1 MHYLKSENLKHKRTF
16 TRILIFL
23 APAVTV
29 LMTSFSPMWFQVNAF
44 NWWYVFLCPGF
55 LTLLCALIEQRDGGK
70 KKYRA
75 VFPLPVSLS
84 KIWRAKIETA
94 GLYVLI
100 GNLFFLA
107 LNVLGGFILMHLSG
121 QPMII
126 GVSNALLGT
135 ACIILASLWEIPFC
149 LWLSKKTGLFLA
161 LMINVGLGSV
171 LGVLAASTS
180 YWIYCPYSWAP
191 RLMVPIL
198 NIMPNGT
205 LAQEQ
210 LLETPPVLIF
220 LALALSLLMFI
231 FLSLITGKQFARQ
244 EAK

>member
-16 TRILIFL
+16 TRILIVL

-29 LMTSFSPMWFQVNAF
+29 LMTSFAPMWFQVNAF
-44 NWWYVFLCPGF
+44 NWWYVLLYPGF
-55 LTLLCALIEQRDGGK
+55 LTLLCVLVEHKDSGK
-70 KKYRA
+70 KKYQT
-75 VFPLPVSLS
+75 VFTLPVSLS
-84 KIWRAKIETA
+84 KIWLAKIETT
-94 GLYVLI
+94 GLYVLL
-100 GNLFFLA
+100 GNLFFLV

-198 NIMPNGT
+198 NIMPNGM

-210 LLETPPVLIF
+210 VLDTPPVLIF

>member
-1 MHYLKSENLKHKRTF
+1 MRYLKSENLKHKRTF
-16 TRILIFL
+16 TRTLIPL
-23 APAVTV
+23 APVMTV
-29 LMTSFSPMWFQVNAF
+29 LMTLLAPMWFQVNAF

-107 LNVLGGFILMHLSG
+107 LNVLGGFIIYRLSG
-121 QPMII
+121 FPMTI
-126 GVSNALLGT
+126 GISSAVLGT
-135 ACIILASLWEIPFC
+135 ACIVLASLWEIPFC
-149 LWLSKKTGLFLA
+149 LWLAKKTGLFVA
-161 LMINVGLGSV
+161 LILNAGGGSV

-198 NIMPNGT
+198 NIMPNGM

-210 LLETPPVLIF
+210 VLDTPPVLIF

>member
-29 LMTSFSPMWFQVNAF
+29 LMTSFAPMWFQVNAF
-44 NWWYVFLCPGF
+44 NWWYVLLYPGF
-55 LTLLCALIEQRDGGK
+55 LTLLCVLVEHKDSGK
-70 KKYRA
+70 KKYQT
-75 VFPLPVSLS
+75 VFTLPVSLS
-84 KIWRAKIETA
+84 KIWLAKIETT
-94 GLYVLI
+94 GLYVLL
-100 GNLFFLA
+100 GNLFFLV

-198 NIMPNGT
+198 NIMPNGM

-210 LLETPPVLIF
+210 VLDTPPVLIF

>member
-1 MHYLKSENLKHKRTF
+1 MHYLKSENLKYKRTF

-23 APAVTV
+23 APSVTV
-29 LMTSFSPMWFQVNAF
+29 LMTSLAPMWFQVNAF
-44 NWWYVFLCPGF
+44 NWWYVLLYPGF
-55 LTLLCALIEQRDGGK
+55 LTLLCVLVEHKDSGK
-70 KKYRA
+70 KKYQT
-75 VFPLPVSLS
+75 VFTLPVSLS
-84 KIWRAKIETA
+84 KIWLAKIETA
-94 GLYVLI
+94 GLYVLL
-100 GNLFFLA
+100 GNLFFLV

-135 ACIILASLWEIPFC
+135 FCIILASLWEIPFC
-149 LWLSKKTGLFLA
+149 LWLAKKTGLFLA

-210 LLETPPVLIF
+210 LLETPPVLIC
-220 LALALSLLMFI
+220 LALALSLLAFI
-231 FLSLITGKQFARQ
+231 FLSLITGKQFAIQ